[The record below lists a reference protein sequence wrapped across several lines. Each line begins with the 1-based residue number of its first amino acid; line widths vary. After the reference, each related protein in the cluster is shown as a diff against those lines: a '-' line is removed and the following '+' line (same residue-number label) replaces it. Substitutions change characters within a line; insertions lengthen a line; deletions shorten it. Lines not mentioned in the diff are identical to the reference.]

1 MSTVIVG
8 LIFAAILFLAGKK
21 ALGDMKK
28 GKCAGCSGCSTK
40 ENSTCQINMDI
51 K

>member
-8 LIFAAILFLAGKK
+8 LIFTSVLFLAAKR
-21 ALGDMKK
+21 AFSDMKK
-28 GKCAGCSGCSTK
+28 GKCAGCSGCSSK
-40 ENSTCQINMDI
+40 ESSTCQIDLNT